1 MPLIRKRKHN
11 RQVIL
16 VTRDAN
22 IVIGGDA
29 ELIHILES
37 DEIRTEVTLSSIE
50 NIKHRGKYIW
60 ILDGGKEAFEK
71 REKKY
76 GFRYV

>member
-1 MPLIRKRKHN
+1 M
-11 RQVIL
+11 

-29 ELIHILES
+29 ELIHILEG
-37 DEIRTEVTLSSIE
+37 DGQKTKIILSAIE
-50 NIKHRGKYIW
+50 NIECREKYIW

-71 REKKY
+71 RERKY
-76 GFRYV
+76 GFKIS